1 MVYILGAALPE
12 GVSGHDMGR
21 RLLRELWC
29 RHGVGTLPEIL
40 TEPMGKPYF
49 VTGGFHFSITHTKRN
64 AFCALAA
71 VPVGLDAEEKDRTV
85 RQTTAQRALA
95 PRERT
100 AWEASKDP
108 NGLFL
113 RLWVVKEAW
122 VKCTGAGLGDP
133 RRVEVNPVTFQP
145 GEGFRA
151 ECFETSDCYLALCLE
166 KASREKVTLEI
177 LP

>member
-29 RHGVGTLPEIL
+29 RHGVGALPEIL

-71 VPVGLDAEEKDRTV
+71 VPVGLDAEELTRRVNPALAKKILSPGEKAQYDRAAD
-85 RQTTAQRALA
+85 QNRALL
-95 PRERT
+95 T
-100 AWEASKDP
+100 
-108 NGLFL
+108 F
-113 RLWVVKEAW
+113 WVLKEAAG
-122 VKCTGAGLGDP
+122 KRTGQGIGSHPTHTNFMLTDS
-133 RRVEVNPVTFQP
+133 RV
-145 GEGFRA
+145 
-151 ECFETSDCYLALCLE
+151 FEADGCLIALLTQE
-166 KASREKVTLEI
+166 ENHAL
-177 LP
+177 